1 MSKVQRRQ
9 HLVDSVA
16 MDSVLITDSK
26 RQKWKDEVRV
36 NYKPLQSNLWGSP
49 YKNRPLLK
57 LKAEED
63 SRRLLSYKGG
73 KPIKIK

>member
-1 MSKVQRRQ
+1 M
-9 HLVDSVA
+9 DSVA

-36 NYKPLQSNLWGSP
+36 NYKSLQSNLWGSP
-49 YKNRPLLK
+49 YKSSPLLK

-63 SRRLLSYKGG
+63 SRRLLSYKAG

>member
-1 MSKVQRRQ
+1 MAKVQRRQ

-16 MDSVLITDSK
+16 MDSVLITNSK
-26 RQKWKDEVRV
+26 WQKWKDKVRV

-49 YKNRPLLK
+49 YKNRTLLK

-63 SRRLLSYKGG
+63 S
-73 KPIKIK
+73 